1 MGPAEFL
8 HIEEFDKEK
17 DSAFVQDQ
25 LIPYF
30 SDLYKDLMVR
40 SANNKHLDVVAFTEY
55 TKLPGIINERIR
67 HMFTKG
73 NGKLEIKN
81 SKNVKDE
88 MVPLSVFIKNMCLI
102 FIGDLESRMKFT
114 FDM

>member
-40 SANNKHLDVVAFTEY
+40 SANNKHLCFV
-55 TKLPGIINERIR
+55 R
-67 HMFTKG
+67 
-73 NGKLEIKN
+73 
-81 SKNVKDE
+81 
-88 MVPLSVFIKNMCLI
+88 
-102 FIGDLESRMKFT
+102 
-114 FDM
+114 